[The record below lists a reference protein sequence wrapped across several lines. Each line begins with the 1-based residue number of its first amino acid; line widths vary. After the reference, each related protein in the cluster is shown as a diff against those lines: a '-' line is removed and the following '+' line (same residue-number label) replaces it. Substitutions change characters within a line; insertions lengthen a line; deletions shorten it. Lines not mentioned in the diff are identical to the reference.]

1 MYNDSAGKRYGI
13 HCFIGL
19 NWAVFSGLYNNYK
32 TMKTTIPSD
41 VLSAAIAAVRTQSPL
56 VHNITN
62 YVVMNNSANA
72 LLAIGASPVMAHW
85 VSEMEE
91 MTAIAGALVINI
103 GTLDDKWIDGML
115 AAGRAAARRG
125 TPIVLDPVGVG
136 ATSQRTEAALKIIEE
151 CHPTIIRGN
160 ASEIMALV
168 DANIKSKGV
177 DSSASSSDA
186 LESAKRLAKET
197 GAVVVISGET
207 DYITD
212 GEAVHTVK
220 GGDPIMTA
228 VTGMGCTSTA
238 LVGAFSAVVEDPM
251 TAATAAMAVMSL
263 AGERAAANSRGNG
276 SMQVN
281 FLDELY
287 NLK

>member
-1 MYNDSAGKRYGI
+1 MTAQGNGTV
-13 HCFIGL
+13 FIVFVGL
-19 NWAVFSGLYNNYK
+19 NWAVFSGLYNIYK
-32 TMKTTIPSD
+32 TMKTTISSD

-91 MTAIAGALVINI
+91 MTAIAGALVLNI
-103 GTLDDKWIDGML
+103 GTLDDKWIDSMV
-115 AAGRAAARRG
+115 AAGMAALRRG
-125 TPIVLDPVGVG
+125 IPIVLDPVGVG
-136 ATSQRTEAALKIIEE
+136 ATSQRTEAAMKIIEH
-151 CHPTIIRGN
+151 CRPTIIRGN

-168 DANIKSKGV
+168 DASVKSKGV
-177 DSSASSSDA
+177 DSSASSDDA
-186 LESAKRLAKET
+186 LESAKRLAVDT
-197 GAVVVISGET
+197 GSVVVISGAT
-207 DYITD
+207 DYITN
-212 GEAVHTVK
+212 GTEVYTVE
-220 GGDPIMTA
+220 GGNPIMTT

-238 LVGAFSAVVEDPM
+238 IIGAFAAVVEDPM
-251 TAATAAMAVMSL
+251 VAATAAMAVMSL
-263 AGERAAANSRGNG
+263 AGERAAEYSRGNG

-287 NLK
+287 NL